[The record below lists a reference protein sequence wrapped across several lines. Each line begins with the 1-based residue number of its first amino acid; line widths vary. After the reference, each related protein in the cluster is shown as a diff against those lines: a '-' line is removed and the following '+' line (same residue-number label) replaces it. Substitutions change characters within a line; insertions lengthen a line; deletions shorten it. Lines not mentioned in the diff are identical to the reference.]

1 MSADAP
7 VIAALDTDDLDILRD
22 WSAMLRPVVGC
33 VKVGLQAFVAHG
45 PAAVHA
51 VHAVGDDPGGSGR
64 IFLDLKLH
72 DIPPT
77 VAGAARAAAA
87 LGVDML
93 TVHAAGGAD
102 MIAAAV
108 EAAPSVDILAVT
120 VLTSLD
126 GPRMAAVGQPP
137 VAEQV
142 LRLGRLAV
150 DAGAAGLICAPPD
163 VHELRTQLGTEPL
176 LVVPGIRMHEAAD
189 DQARV
194 GTPATAMAD
203 GADWIVVGRPITT
216 AADPAAA
223 ARRISADALAGRQG
237 ASGLRAPSGRPA
249 GSA

>member
-1 MSADAP
+1 MSADVP
-7 VIAALDTDDLDILRD
+7 VIAALDTDDLGLLRD
-22 WSAMLRPVVGC
+22 WSATLRPVVGC
-33 VKVGLQAFVAHG
+33 LKVGLQAFVAHG
-45 PAAVHA
+45 PAAVDA
-51 VHAVGDDPGGSGR
+51 VRGDPEGSGR

-72 DIPPT
+72 DIPNT

-102 MIAAAV
+102 MVAAAV
-108 EAAPSVDILAVT
+108 DAAPSLDVLAVT

-126 GPRMAAVGQPP
+126 GPRLAAVGQPP

-150 DAGAAGLICAPPD
+150 GAGAAGLICAPPD
-163 VHELRTQLGTEPL
+163 VDGLRTELGAEPL
-176 LVVPGIRMHEAAD
+176 LVVPGVRPGGDDAG

-194 GTPATAMAD
+194 GTPAAAMAA

-223 ARRISADALAGRQG
+223 ARRIGADAHAGR
-237 ASGLRAPSGRPA
+237 RAAPGGRPA
-249 GSA
+249 